1 MKFNKYLLSVLIGT
15 SLTTGFTGCNDGE
28 FLEEHSYNFDSNA
41 FYTSESDME
50 MALNACYQEV
60 QYMVMG
66 VAHGLHS
73 WMLMGIDYD
82 TFTQTSGKDH
92 FTTWDITSTDNGYS
106 RHWYE
111 YTYKLINRANTV
123 IDMVNERDVEYSS
136 DTKKE
141 ELLGAARFFRG
152 WGYRILAGM
161 FGNVPIV
168 SSSVGTIETG
178 YEANTRQEV
187 WEFCKED
194 FAYAA
199 QHLPKEATK
208 PGQVIRAAADHY
220 LAEICLALGDFQEA
234 VSAATRV
241 IDGTDGDYH
250 IMTTRFGSRASE
262 ATDRYGNS
270 LAAPAGAYWDLF
282 RQDGNQNSEDNR
294 EALWVCQYNYNTYST
309 GGGGNVWYRARCN
322 ATEAYWLNGNV
333 LNNRTKRTLDNGDQ
347 AYLFG
352 VNVACFPKYDANG
365 EEITNGSLKSI
376 VPEADGRWEANIQ
389 RDSMGG
395 NVSYLGCGLY
405 INDYVKAEMGQ
416 GLWKNGKQGDREDI
430 RGSEIMMQRNWYTP
444 GGTRWKDELAKAIA
458 RSEEA
463 RRTGGNKNLII
474 NVSDTA
480 GISPRLWKFS
490 DDIHHGDN
498 KSYNCDWYLVRVA
511 ETYLLR
517 AEAYLA
523 LNDKNSAAADINV
536 VRNRAN
542 APLCTPAEVNIDYI
556 LDERTRELL
565 GEEHRSLT
573 LNRLSVNPNCTYI
586 SDCYPVQ
593 DETTSN
599 TLYERV
605 RKYGYG
611 FPNLTGSDQPR
622 EWDEAG
628 KRYIPNI
635 HPYNYQQPIPTQV
648 IDANISV
655 EYKQNT
661 GY

>member
-1 MKFNKYLLSVLIGT
+1 MKFNKYLLSVLVGA
-15 SLTTGFTGCNDGE
+15 SLTAGVTSCNDGE

-41 FYTSESDME
+41 FYTSQSDME

-66 VAHGLHS
+66 VMHDLHS

-82 TFTQTSGKDH
+82 TFTETNGKNH
-92 FTTWDITSTDNGYS
+92 FTNWNSTSIDNGYS

-123 IDMVNERDVEYSS
+123 IDMVDERDIEYST

-141 ELLGAARFFRG
+141 EIRAAACFMRG

-178 YEANTRQEV
+178 YEAATRQEV
-187 WEFCKED
+187 WEFCKAD
-194 FAYAA
+194 FEYAA
-199 QHLPKEATK
+199 QHLPINAEK

-220 LAEICLALGDFQEA
+220 LAEICLALGDFDGA
-234 VSAATRV
+234 VNAATRV
-241 IDGTDGDYH
+241 INGTDGDYH

-262 ATDRYGNS
+262 ETDRYGNS

-282 RQDGNQNSEDNR
+282 RQDGNQNSKDNR

-309 GGGGNVWYRARCN
+309 GGGGNTWYRARFN
-322 ATEAYWLNGNV
+322 VTEPKWLYSKILGV
-333 LNNRTKRTLDNGDQ
+333 TTTRTLDSGEDV
-347 AYLFG
+347 YLFG
-352 VNVACFPKYDANG
+352 VDAACLPKYDKDGNEYSGTPSKIKSANG
-365 EEITNGSLKSI
+365 RII
-376 VPEADGRWEANIQ
+376 ANMQ
-389 RDSMGG
+389 RDSLGG
-395 NVSYLGCGLY
+395 NISYAGNGIWLV
-405 INDYVKAEMGQ
+405 DYVKAPMGE

-444 GGTRWKDELAKAIA
+444 GGTRWYDELAAAIA

-463 RRTGGNKNLII
+463 KATGKNQKLII
-474 NVSDTA
+474 QPSDTA
-480 GISPRLWKFS
+480 GMSPRLWKFS

-498 KSYNCDWYLVRVA
+498 KSYNCDYYLVRVA
-511 ETYLLR
+511 ETHLLL

-523 LNDKNSAAADINV
+523 KGDKTKAAEQINI
-536 VRNRAN
+536 VRDRAN
-542 APLCTPAEVNIDYI
+542 APRCTPAEVNIDYI

-565 GEEHRSLT
+565 GEEHRSIT
-573 LNRLSVNPNCTYI
+573 LNRLSANPNCVSYI

-605 RKYGYG
+605 RKYGFG
-611 FPNLTGSDQPR
+611 FPNLNAADQVR
-622 EWDEAG
+622 EWDPVG

-635 HPYNYQQPIPTQV
+635 HPHNYQQPIPTQV
-648 IDANISV
+648 INANISV
-655 EYKQNT
+655 EYKQNP